1 MSRPLNREWS
11 ESDFSFDLRVDAC
24 GMCYNNCRE
33 GVGAMLILAVV
44 SYRPF
49 LAVSES
55 KS

>member
-24 GMCYNNCRE
+24 GMCSNNCRND
-33 GVGAMLILAVV
+33 VGAVLILAVV